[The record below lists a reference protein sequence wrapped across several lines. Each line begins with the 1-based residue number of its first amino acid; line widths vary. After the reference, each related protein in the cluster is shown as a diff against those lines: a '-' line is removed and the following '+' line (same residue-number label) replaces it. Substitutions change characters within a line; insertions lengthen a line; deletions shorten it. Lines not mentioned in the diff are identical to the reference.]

1 MGSTPRKGEQIMY
14 KTKLQLNSNEDM
26 EIEITVKKKTDS
38 SADQPEPTADSTSDA
53 SSLLSVEETWQW
65 LKNHY
70 GDKHFDALFGMDT
83 CIYEIMKTFEEVRQM
98 ISKYEAERKEEKEAA
113 FYNGK
118 VFCLDNECYD
128 YTTGKIYQFEDGAVT
143 NDVGLI
149 MPTDKKIHSF
159 EEWANW
165 SNAKWMEVVE

>member
-14 KTKLQLNSNEDM
+14 KTKLQLNSNEAM
-26 EIEITVKKKTDS
+26 EIEITVKKKADS
-38 SADQPEPTADSTSDA
+38 SADQPETAPDSTSDA

-65 LKNHY
+65 LKDHY
-70 GDKHFDALFGMDT
+70 DDEHFDTLFGMET
-83 CIYEIMKTFEEVRQM
+83 CVDEIPDTFEEVRKK
-98 ISKYEAERKEEKEAA
+98 ISVYEAERKEEKEPA

-159 EEWANW
+159 EEWAEW